1 VRWRR
6 ACSLLRRHAQH
17 DSAASDC
24 TSEHGE
30 NYFDFPLMTDVAIL
44 QQSFTT
50 RVPFVDNCTVSK
62 PRMKSHTDGVQ
73 SHPSWR
79 GLRLANMPM
88 RLGMVLLAVL
98 LGGFLAIL
106 LHNGLQLPQIVTL
119 HISIEVREQ

>member
-1 VRWRR
+1 MPVFCCEGPRR
-6 ACSLLRRHAQH
+6 MI
-17 DSAASDC
+17 SAASDC
-24 TSEHGE
+24 TSERKE
-30 NYFDFPLMTDVAIL
+30 NYSDSPLMTDIAIL

-88 RLGMVLLAVL
+88 RLWMVLLAVL

-106 LHNGLQLPQIVTL
+106 LHK
-119 HISIEVREQ
+119 